1 MPDITLTLSAD
12 QVKAL
17 QRLDAT
23 KTAKVVLTDH
33 VTTWLLPI
41 VQQIATEDRESVKEA
56 YIAAPPTIQ
65 AQVRGV
71 LGLG

>member
-1 MPDITLTLSAD
+1 MPDVTLTLSAA
-12 QVKAL
+12 QVTAL

-23 KTAKVVLTDH
+23 KSAKAVLTEH
-33 VTTWLLPI
+33 VTTWLLPY
-41 VQQIATEDRESVKEA
+41 VQQLSTEDRESVKAA
-56 YIAAPPTIQ
+56 YIAATPVVQ